1 MATGKVEFHEGA
13 PREGYSVATNEEATK
28 TTTYLALFFDWF
40 YKEVSESE
48 RDMIVRTLEWRIDH
62 TLNSFCWRGD
72 RHNTKSETMITE
84 SIALVSRSHQ
94 FEGFMDVLPA
104 CLALYE
110 HGDLAREAFLLG
122 VNYLVRVPNGF
133 GFEEGRNEGAPY
145 GSSKLKWLLTAT
157 ICCDTRYPKPTLR
170 RIPTTGKSAISSRI

>member
-48 RDMIVRTLEWRIDH
+48 RDMIVRTLEWRID
-62 TLNSFCWRGD
+62 
-72 RHNTKSETMITE
+72 
-84 SIALVSRSHQ
+84 
-94 FEGFMDVLPA
+94 
-104 CLALYE
+104 
-110 HGDLAREAFLLG
+110 
-122 VNYLVRVPNGF
+122 
-133 GFEEGRNEGAPY
+133 
-145 GSSKLKWLLTAT
+145 